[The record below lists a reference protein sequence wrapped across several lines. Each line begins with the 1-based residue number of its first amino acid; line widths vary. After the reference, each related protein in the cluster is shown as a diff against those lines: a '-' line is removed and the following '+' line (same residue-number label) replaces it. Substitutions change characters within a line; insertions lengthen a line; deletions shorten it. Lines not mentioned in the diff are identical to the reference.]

1 MFDIG
6 FGEMVLL
13 AAIALVAVGPKQL
26 PEVARTVG
34 KLLGELKKAVGD
46 VTSTVANA
54 REETDRAIRK
64 VTSDLTN
71 VTDGINR
78 DVSNVMNPT
87 DPLGLDKDSADASSP
102 VTPPLIQ
109 TDADAKPKVA
119 AEPHVIIPL
128 PDHLGDPAWEH
139 HWDNAES
146 PNFGKS
152 RVEVHELLRAQ
163 TSQPPMPTQTSEQL
177 PLTAVTTLEAA
188 PVKPDVKPT
197 GGEST

>member
-13 AAIALVAVGPKQL
+13 AAIALIAVGPKQL

-71 VTDGINR
+71 VTADINR
-78 DVSNVMNPT
+78 DVANVMNPK
-87 DPLGLDKDSADASSP
+87 DPLGLDKDAAVSTDGVAAPVIQPESAS
-102 VTPPLIQ
+102 
-109 TDADAKPKVA
+109 KPIVA

-152 RVEVHELLRAQ
+152 RVEVHEQLRAQ
-163 TSQPPMPTQTSEQL
+163 ASQPPMPTQTSEQL
-177 PLTAVTTLEAA
+177 PLTAVVSHEAT
-188 PVKPDVKPT
+188 PVKPNVKPT